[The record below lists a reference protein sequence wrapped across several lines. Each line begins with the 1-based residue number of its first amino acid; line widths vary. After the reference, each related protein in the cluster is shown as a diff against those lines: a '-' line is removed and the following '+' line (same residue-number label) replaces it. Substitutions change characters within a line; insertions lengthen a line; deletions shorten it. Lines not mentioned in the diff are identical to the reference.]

1 MGEKFVRRLRN
12 FAATLIT
19 LSGIAL
25 IAALWHR
32 ELTETAL
39 IDALLGSVYL
49 IIGLGLYGQ
58 SRFTLFM
65 GIVTPAAAAAYAHL
79 MFPDTDPVYSARQ
92 AVDAVVTF
100 CCLVVLWQV
109 RNNPSV

>member
-12 FAATLIT
+12 LAATLIT
-19 LSGIAL
+19 LSGIAH
-25 IAALWHR
+25 IGALWHR
-32 ELTETAL
+32 ELTTAAL
-39 IDALLGSVYL
+39 LDALAGSVYL

-65 GIVTPAAAAAYAHL
+65 GIAIPAATAAYVQSAL
-79 MFPDTDPVYSARQ
+79 PDPAPLYSARL
-92 AVDAVVTF
+92 AVDAVVVF
-100 CCLVVLWQV
+100 CCLVVLWRV

>member
-1 MGEKFVRRLRN
+1 MGELFARRLRN

-19 LSGIAL
+19 FSGIAQ

-39 IDALLGSVYL
+39 LDALIGSVYL
-49 IIGLGLYGQ
+49 IIGLGLFGL

-65 GIVTPAAAAAYAHL
+65 GIVAPAASAAYHHSA
-79 MFPDTDPVYSARQ
+79 FPDGSTVYSARL
-92 AVDAVVTF
+92 AVDAVVVF
-100 CCLVVLWQV
+100 CCAVVLWRV
-109 RNNPSV
+109 RRHPSV

>member
-12 FAATLIT
+12 FAAILVT

-49 IIGLGLYGQ
+49 IIGLGLYGR

-65 GIVTPAAAAAYAHL
+65 GIFTPAAAAAYVL
-79 MFPDTDPVYSARQ
+79 STFPHTDPIYSARL
-92 AVDAVVTF
+92 AVDAVVAF
-100 CCLVVLWQV
+100 CCLVVLWHV

>member
-1 MGEKFVRRLRN
+1 MGEQFVRRLRN
-12 FAATLIT
+12 FAATLVT
-19 LSGIAL
+19 LSGIAH

-32 ELTETAL
+32 ELTEAAL
-39 IDALLGSVYL
+39 LDALLGCVYL

-65 GIVTPAAAAAYAHL
+65 GIALPGAAAVYFHSILAI
-79 MFPDTDPVYSARQ
+79 DSPVQSARL
-92 AVDAVVTF
+92 AADALVAF